1 MEYYTMSRSL
11 QDKVKNN
18 WIQFKFRLIYLYRLY
33 ILKEYDCDNCRY
45 FGGCCCDHIDENGN
59 CLGWESAGFH
69 PIEDF
74 KYRRMIRRLVRQAKK
89 QGGIV
94 KR

>member
-1 MEYYTMSRSL
+1 MWDSLWVKIKHQFFQIEYR
-11 QDKVKNN
+11 
-18 WIQFKFRLIYLYRLY
+18 IIYLYRLY
-33 ILKEYDCDNCRY
+33 IKKEYDCDNCRY

-59 CLGWESAGFH
+59 CLGWESIGFH

-74 KYRRMIRRLVRQAKK
+74 KYRRMIRRLVRRAKK
-89 QGGIV
+89 NGGIV